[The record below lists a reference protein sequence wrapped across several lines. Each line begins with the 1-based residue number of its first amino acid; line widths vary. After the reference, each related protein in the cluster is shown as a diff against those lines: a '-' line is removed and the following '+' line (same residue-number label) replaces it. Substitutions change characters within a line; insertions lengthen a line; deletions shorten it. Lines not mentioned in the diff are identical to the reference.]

1 MWGYAAR
8 DVARLLGLSV
18 PEVRRFA
25 RDGFVAP
32 RRGPRN
38 ALLFTFQDL
47 VLLRT
52 AAGLVR
58 AHVPA
63 ARVRRALRQLRAQLP
78 AGRPLA
84 AVHVSADGDRVV
96 VRDGGASWH
105 PETGQLVLDFD
116 VAGLARKVAPLA
128 RAAVRTRALERL
140 DADAWYALGC
150 DLEPASQRE
159 AREAWRRALALDP
172 DHPRANLDYGRLLHE
187 DGDAAGAEVHYRRAL
202 AALNGAKGEAEE
214 PRPPPAHRSRDS
226 SEGRPER
233 PGGPG
238 GGTSPG
244 KIAAKGEAFPD
255 RVTAW
260 FNLGVALEDQ
270 RRDDEALLAYARAL
284 RADPAHG
291 DAHFNASRIL
301 ERLGRRAE
309 ALRHLGAYRR
319 LTRR

>member
-1 MWGYAAR
+1 VWGYAAR

-202 AALNGAKGEAEE
+202 ASLTG
-214 PRPPPAHRSRDS
+214 
-226 SEGRPER
+226 
-233 PGGPG
+233 
-238 GGTSPG
+238 
-244 KIAAKGEAFPD
+244 AKGEAFPD

>member
-25 RDGFVAP
+25 RDGFVSP

-47 VLLRT
+47 VLLRA
-52 AAGLVR
+52 AAGLVK
-58 AHVPA
+58 ADLPA
-63 ARVRRALRQLRAQLP
+63 ARVRRALRRLRAQLP

-84 AVHVSADGDRVV
+84 AVHVSADGDRVRV
-96 VRDGGASWH
+96 SDGGATWH
-105 PETGQLVLDFD
+105 PETGQLLLDFD

-128 RAAVRTRALERL
+128 RAAVRTRAADRL

-150 DLEPASQRE
+150 DLEPSSPGE
-159 AREAWRRALALDP
+159 ARDAWRRALALDP

-187 DGDAAGAEVHYRRAL
+187 DGDPAGAEAHYRRAV
-202 AALNGAKGEAEE
+202 AALGGAEGEADE
-214 PRPPPAHRSRDS
+214 PRPR
-226 SEGRPER
+226 R
-233 PGGPG
+233 PGGPVARHA
-238 GGTSPG
+238 P
-244 KIAAKGEAFPD
+244 PD
-255 RVTAW
+255 KVTAW

-284 RADPAHG
+284 RADPSHG

-301 ERLGRRAE
+301 ERMGRRAE

-319 LTRR
+319 LTKG